1 MAPLNDKWTVAWTV
15 KCEMPANIEGI
26 KNHAL
31 SAAHVWVHY
40 MNFGIPIWRTTFIY
54 NQIT

>member
-1 MAPLNDKWTVAWTV
+1 MALLNDKWTVAWTV

-31 SAAHVWVHY
+31 SAAHVWVHN
-40 MNFGIPIWRTTFIY
+40 MNFGIPIWGTTFIY